1 MKQKT
6 SSVSKET
13 IHQLDHKIKL
23 IKGQMRKE
31 FSKKNCEIIEK
42 YDVAMVNAS
51 IQKPTRYLHM
61 NRLLSLT
68 HRLNKDWDRTTKEDI
83 DRVIFEIMETYSNS
97 GKDTEYTYDHKK
109 VLKIFFRWLKFG
121 NRSYTRGNYVIW
133 KGSITSFFDQPLDVS
148 LVLTGKDPSS
158 KVVTFTKEY
167 IYNLYPDQ
175 TQYIDR
181 MLDDVSNFDTCGYK
195 LESV

>member
-1 MKQKT
+1 
-6 SSVSKET
+6 
-13 IHQLDHKIKL
+13 
-23 IKGQMRKE
+23 MRTE
-31 FSKKNCEIIEK
+31 FSKENCEIIEK

-68 HRLNKDWDRTTKEDI
+68 RRLNKDWDKITKEDI

-121 NRSYTRGNYVIW
+121 NRSYKYCLKKFHAG
-133 KGSITSFFDQPLDVS
+133 
-148 LVLTGKDPSS
+148 DPPE
-158 KVVTFTKEY
+158 TEEY
-167 IYNLYPDQ
+167 IEKTLDEFYKKMKAKLGDR
-175 TQYIDR
+175 YIPGNKEKPE
-181 MLDDVSNFDTCGYK
+181 SNT
-195 LESV
+195 